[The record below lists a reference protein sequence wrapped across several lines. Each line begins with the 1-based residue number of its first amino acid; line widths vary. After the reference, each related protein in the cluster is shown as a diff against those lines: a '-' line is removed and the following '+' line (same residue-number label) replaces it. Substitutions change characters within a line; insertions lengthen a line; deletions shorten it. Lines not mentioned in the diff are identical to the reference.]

1 MLDLLVRE
9 RSLDP
14 VVLVSETSVVLP
26 LYPLFSH
33 GVVLNLRLSS
43 FPLFGCVLD
52 LTEVSVLISLHALPA
67 HRHVN

>member
-14 VVLVSETSVVLP
+14 VVLVSETSVVLS

-33 GVVLNLRLSS
+33 GVVLDLRLSS
-43 FPLFGCVLD
+43 LPLLCCVLD
-52 LTEVSVLISLHALPA
+52 LTKVSVLISLQAFPA